1 MLRCF
6 GEYVGAVLTS
16 KNMSVPMRID
26 AAFVLCSG
34 FLPLFSLFGLPLSIF
49 ALIPGWF
56 PAATIAGSAFYAWA
70 MTLGI
75 VLTWSV
81 TVSWKRDRTINPI
94 PGLRYLVFALHWIPA
109 LLMAMRNIILDQPVV
124 WAKTEHVGHG
134 TAPVATP
141 QLAGV
146 GAAETHPA
154 A

>member
-1 MLRCF
+1 
-6 GEYVGAVLTS
+6 
-16 KNMSVPMRID
+16 
-26 AAFVLCSG
+26 
-34 FLPLFSLFGLPLSIF
+34 
-49 ALIPGWF
+49 
-56 PAATIAGSAFYAWA
+56 